1 MVAQENKEKNMVKIQ
16 ELKALSDEHG
26 LRFRIDQARL
36 DEGAKSGS
44 YIFCVAKL
52 NTSKITK

>member
-1 MVAQENKEKNMVKIQ
+1 MVKIQ

-36 DEGAKSGS
+36 DEGAMSGS
-44 YIFCVAKL
+44 YIICVAKL

>member
-1 MVAQENKEKNMVKIQ
+1 MQENKEKNLVKIQ

-26 LRFRIDQARL
+26 LQFRIDQTRL

-44 YIFCVAKL
+44 YITCYCKVQK
-52 NTSKITK
+52 